1 MGRRVMNVPRWLMEW
16 TMWYVKLINTGANI
30 DVLLRLWDEGFALFG
45 TPAYEF
51 SVKVIRSQWPK

>member
-1 MGRRVMNVPRWLMEW
+1 MNVPRWLMEW